1 MVQLLPL
8 MFALTACKKAPPDNA
23 TSIEAVAPALEGTWR
38 DDGGMLA
45 TIENAEVTSLVDHDN
60 EVFVVIRSG
69 WEEQGF
75 SIHYEVPST
84 QYLVTLR
91 LTDIDDSVLQYRW
104 SNTTPTGES
113 NAGTGAFERVE

>member
-1 MVQLLPL
+1 MLQLFPL

-23 TSIEAVAPALEGTWR
+23 ASLDAVAQTLEGLWR

-45 TIENAEVTSLVDHDN
+45 TIVNAEVTSLVDHDD

-69 WEEQGF
+69 WEEHGF
-75 SIHYEVPST
+75 SVHYEVPST

-113 NAGTGAFERVE
+113 NVGVGVFERVE

>member
-1 MVQLLPL
+1 MLHLLPL
-8 MFALTACKKAPPDNA
+8 MFAFTACKKAPPDGTLSLKA
-23 TSIEAVAPALEGTWR
+23 SDQTLEGIWR

-45 TIENAEVTSLVDHDN
+45 TIENAEVTSLVDHDD

-75 SIHYEVPST
+75 SVHYEVPST

-91 LTDIDDSVLQYRW
+91 LTDIDDSALQYRW

-113 NAGTGAFERVE
+113 NAGVGILERVE